1 MTAAT
6 TLLDRDPIADAA
18 SLSARLEVYRERE
31 QQIGPRPIDR
41 ESEQPAWPADVA
53 VPEIHADDFCNE
65 TLLSAMAS
73 RGCLIVR
80 GFFDPAIADIYVPII
95 DELLDSVYL
104 ASKDDEETPLQ
115 QSLNNPPEAL
125 STLLTQQVWSNSRG
139 FHRRSG
145 SVMCVESAGICEQL
159 LEFFGSRGLK
169 EIIGNYLGEQ
179 PCLSALKWVL
189 RRSLLPVNPAG
200 WHQDGA
206 FMGADINSI
215 NMWIA
220 LSPCGGDSGAPGLDI
235 LPVRLQ
241 EIVGAGD
248 DDAVFKWSVGNDA
261 VNRNFGPNA
270 IVSPEFAVGDALFF
284 DHFLLHR
291 TQYRE
296 NFPRQRYAIEN
307 WFFGARNFPKN
318 QVPLAW

>member
-6 TLLDRDPIADAA
+6 TLLDRDPIADAE

-41 ESEQPAWPADVA
+41 EAEQPAWPADVA

-104 ASKDDEETPLQ
+104 ASKNTEETPLQ
-115 QSLNNPPEAL
+115 QSLNNP
-125 STLLTQQVWSNSRG
+125 G
-139 FHRRSG
+139 G
-145 SVMCVESAGICEQL
+145 SVDIVNPAGLVKLSRISPQIRVSHVRESAGICEQL

-200 WHQDGA
+200 STR
-206 FMGADINSI
+206 MGLLWVQISTV
-215 NMWIA
+215 
-220 LSPCGGDSGAPGLDI
+220 STCG
-235 LPVRLQ
+235 
-241 EIVGAGD
+241 
-248 DDAVFKWSVGNDA
+248 
-261 VNRNFGPNA
+261 
-270 IVSPEFAVGDALFF
+270 
-284 DHFLLHR
+284 
-291 TQYRE
+291 
-296 NFPRQRYAIEN
+296 
-307 WFFGARNFPKN
+307 
-318 QVPLAW
+318 